1 MEYYKRK
8 GTRDFKAQIL
18 ADFQTMFPGT
28 RIPSKN
34 MLMNIWQK
42 KPMTKDTVNNYNS
55 KTSPGDCHSRW
66 PRTVR
71 TEANTAN
78 VKAVMDRDAIKVN
91 IVWLKFCQ
99 INWVLL
105 KAVSNS

>member
-1 MEYYKRK
+1 MAERNFLCMEYYKRK

-34 MLMNIWQK
+34 MLVNIWK
-42 KPMTKDTVNNYNS
+42 KQMTKGTVNNCNS
-55 KTSPGDCHSRW
+55 KTSPGDCHSGR

-78 VKAVMDRDAIKVN
+78 VKAVMDRDALKVN
-91 IVWLKFCQ
+91 IV
-99 INWVLL
+99 
-105 KAVSNS
+105 